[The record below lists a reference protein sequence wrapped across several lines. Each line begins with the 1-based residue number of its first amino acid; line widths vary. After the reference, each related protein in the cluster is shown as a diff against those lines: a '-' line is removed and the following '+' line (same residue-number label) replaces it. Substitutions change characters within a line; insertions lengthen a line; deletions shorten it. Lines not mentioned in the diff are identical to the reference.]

1 VEETRVAGES
11 HHIRSTGM
19 GENLQTSVMID
30 TAYIDVDQKPPYDD
44 DYYVKVL

>member
-1 VEETRVAGES
+1 VEKTRVAGGN

-19 GENLQTSVMID
+19 WENFQTSVMID

-44 DYYVKVL
+44 DNLTKI